1 MAITLVTI
9 MLSITNILC
18 AQHFP
23 FDLGKAISTN
33 GNSRAKG
40 LDFKFNLPVPFV
52 EERGT
57 DPNTVYR
64 FIRYES
70 HQNKGEILIQVFNYD
85 QYPEAK
91 DIRYAFEETFGYLHS
106 ENSSFEKVQVA
117 GELGWMFTEHQSAF
131 LNGQLLSYECCMLNV
146 FLHQHLFVVSFML
159 PSGYDT
165 SITEQD
171 ERKMKEFANSIE
183 FY

>member
-1 MAITLVTI
+1 
-9 MLSITNILC
+9 
-18 AQHFP
+18 
-23 FDLGKAISTN
+23 
-33 GNSRAKG
+33 
-40 LDFKFNLPVPFV
+40 
-52 EERGT
+52 
-57 DPNTVYR
+57 
-64 FIRYES
+64 
-70 HQNKGEILIQVFNYD
+70 
-85 QYPEAK
+85 
-91 DIRYAFEETFGYLHS
+91 
-106 ENSSFEKVQVA
+106 VA